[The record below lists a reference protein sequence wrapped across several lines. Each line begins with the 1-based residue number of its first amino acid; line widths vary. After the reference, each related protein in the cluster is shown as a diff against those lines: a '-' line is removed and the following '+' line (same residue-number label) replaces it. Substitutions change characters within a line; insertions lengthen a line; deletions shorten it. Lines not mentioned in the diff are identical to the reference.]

1 MITYQNDLEVASNKV
16 TELTNNITQYKQQQ
30 AQSTSPE
37 IQALE
42 EENIEL
48 LKENKELRK
57 EVAVHKATIDK
68 TSKQASTT
76 TATTTIPAAFTE
88 QAPASP
94 RQFGTDLGKRIH
106 SIDNIHNNN
115 THTTD
120 DNNTAT
126 TAAST
131 LIKPQPTTTTTHPI
145 SLKSPLNNKPET
157 RKMKSRRM
165 SGPLANVG
173 DENTPAECTQS

>member
-1 MITYQNDLEVASNKV
+1 M
-16 TELTNNITQYKQQQ
+16 TNNITLYKQQS
-30 AQSTSPE
+30 AQSSSPE
-37 IQALE
+37 VQALE

-68 TSKQASTT
+68 TIKQASTT
-76 TATTTIPAAFTE
+76 TTIPIASTENTAAA
-88 QAPASP
+88 APASP

-106 SIDNIHNNN
+106 SIDNIHNN

-120 DNNTAT
+120 DNDTTTAT
-126 TAAST
+126 IT
-131 LIKPQPTTTTTHPI
+131 LTKPQPTTTTTLPT
-145 SLKSPLNNKPET
+145 SLKSPLNSKPET